1 MGFKRFL
8 KIALG
13 SSFELE
19 TQLSIIE
26 EPSIISDEGIK
37 VILDQLNKEQKLTNN
52 LIRKLK
58 ANS

>member
-1 MGFKRFL
+1 M
-8 KIALG
+8 G

-37 VILDQLNKEQKLTNN
+37 VILDQLTKNK
-52 LIRKLK
+52 R
-58 ANS
+58 